1 MRKTHPDLSFK
12 KTPLCLKMVWRGN
25 HSPPASPV
33 GPPSPHPPRASR
45 RPPALGELVPG
56 TALSLSALPWPLTPG
71 WPPSWLQGCPFLC
84 SLPRAP
90 VCGSHHRLPGTGDN
104 PLPGRMMS
112 SSTGDDSGTRRT
124 SGKTATASWNG
135 YRCCGL
141 AAVTEFCCLCLTIH
155 PAFSSNNTL
164 SLRHPSQSYGL
175 TSADPLLQG

>member
-1 MRKTHPDLSFK
+1 MEGE
-12 KTPLCLKMVWRGN
+12 PL
-25 HSPPASPV
+25 PASFACRPTLTTPSQGQQAATCPWRAGAGN
-33 GPPSPHPPRASR
+33 GPSAR
-45 RPPALGELVPG
+45 
-56 TALSLSALPWPLTPG
+56 SALPWPLTPG

-90 VCGSHHRLPGTGDN
+90 ICGSRHRLPGTGDN

-112 SSTGDDSGTRRT
+112 SSTGDDSGTRWT

-135 YRCCGL
+135 YCCCGL
-141 AAVTEFCCLCLTIH
+141 AALTEFCCLCLTIH
-155 PAFSSNNTL
+155 PAFSSNNTP